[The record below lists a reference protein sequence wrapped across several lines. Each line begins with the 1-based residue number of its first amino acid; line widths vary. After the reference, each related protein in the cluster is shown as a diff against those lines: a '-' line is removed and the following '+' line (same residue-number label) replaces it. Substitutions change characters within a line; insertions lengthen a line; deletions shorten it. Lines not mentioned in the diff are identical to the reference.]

1 MTTKND
7 QTQAPFQPRHIIT
20 INAKAGTFKRRHFH
34 GFLLSFVSLVMCS
47 PALAEQNFLVI
58 ETTTGFV
65 EIDLETLALRGAPK
79 GFDFEPIAAAAFDAG
94 TMEVSPVP
102 EVPDGN
108 GAWTVCRDLACYT
121 VRATEDRDA
130 VVIRV
135 EMTGVVELNWPVGA
149 APELVAAYALPVF
162 GEGKFV
168 PADDPEWLSFFVE
181 HADRHHMEALSLPI
195 WTEIRADW
203 SLTWIVDPPYNTDLL
218 LSDADGRLQVGM
230 VHEPS
235 TLAPDAAYEVR
246 LVFGDTNPVSGAQ
259 AFRSHLQDTGRF
271 SSLTEKA
278 VINPDTNRLA
288 GAPHIY
294 LWERGPLKVSD
305 VSAWRRIVRRFDARR
320 GEPDALSARMWDV
333 FDPETRNNLVAAF
346 AEAQGEDGYVSAFSR
361 TTFIRA
367 VNAALPEVIDLLP
380 HTPLPGG
387 HDPLAQDAWLTTAR
401 AGLLREFPDSLNAPE
416 TWGGGVSTGIIDALV
431 GAGIEQAWIGAEGW
445 LNILW
450 HPEGAAAAHDAGY
463 LLTTYD
469 SYGSAHPTGLEDT
482 WPTAQMGDDIYR
494 GAAFMDAD
502 GDRVIGF
509 AGRGVYANPALIEDY
524 AFDRISTIAE
534 AAQLDTYFLDVDATG
549 DNDADYSTANP
560 TSREQVDDAL
570 IRRIRH
576 PFDTLNLVTGSEGGV
591 YRFAEHLHYAHGM
604 TTVPFKWTNP
614 DMKDNTSEFF
624 VGGYWP
630 PEAPAIFFD
639 AVPLPD
645 AQKRLFFDPR
655 FRLPLYQIA
664 LHDSIVTT
672 HHWEYPSTKFIDEQA
687 RTELLQMLYMV
698 PPLYHLSAQTLDRDL
713 PGIERYIA
721 KFAPLHEV
729 LFNQQMMSFA
739 FKSDDRLVQET
750 VFGDGTRLTA
760 NFADAP
766 RDVGRENMTLPSLSL
781 LVERP
786 DMAAQTLIF
795 GGY

>member
-1 MTTKND
+1 MTPDND
-7 QTQAPFQPRHIIT
+7 QMPTPFQPRLVS
-20 INAKAGTFKRRHFH
+20 ASASKRRYPT
-34 GFLLSFVSLVMCS
+34 GSLLLVVALVSGS
-47 PALAEQNFLVI
+47 ATSAEQTYVVI
-58 ETTTGFV
+58 ETTTGFL
-65 EIDLETLALRGAPK
+65 EIDVETLALRGAPK
-79 GFDFEPIAAAAFDAG
+79 GFGFERIASAAFNPG
-94 TMEVSPVP
+94 TMQVYPVP
-102 EVPDGN
+102 DEDN
-108 GAWTVCRDLACYT
+108 TWMICREIACYT
-121 VRATEDRDA
+121 IEAKADRDA
-130 VVIRV
+130 VVIRI
-135 EMTGVVELNWPVGA
+135 EMSGADLLNWPVSA
-149 APELVAAYALPVF
+149 APELVAAYAIPLF
-162 GEGKFV
+162 GEGKYV

-181 HADRHHMEALSLPI
+181 SADRHHMEALSLPI
-195 WTEIRADW
+195 WSEMRGDW
-203 SLTWIVDPPYNTDLL
+203 SLTWIIDPPYNTDLL
-218 LSDADGRLQVGM
+218 FSDADGRLQVGM
-230 VHEPS
+230 LHEPS

-259 AFRSHLQDTGRF
+259 AFRSHLQDTDRF
-271 SSLTEKA
+271 RSLTEKA

-294 LWERGPLKVSD
+294 LWERGPLKVPD
-305 VSAWRRIVRRFDARR
+305 VSAWRRVVRRFDGRR
-320 GEPDALSARMWDV
+320 DEFGTLSAQMWDK
-333 FDPETRNNLVAAF
+333 FAPETRADLEVAF
-346 AEAQGEDGYVSAFSR
+346 ADAQGDNGYVSAFSR

-367 VNAALPEVIDLLP
+367 VNAALPEVVELLP

-387 HDPLAQDAWLTTAR
+387 HDPLAQRAWLTTVRTA
-401 AGLLREFPDSLNAPE
+401 LLSEFPESLNAPE
-416 TWGGGVSTGIIDALV
+416 TWGGGVSTGIVDALV
-431 GAGIEQAWIGAEGW
+431 GAGIEHAWLGAEGW
-445 LNILW
+445 RDILW
-450 HPEGAAAAHDAGY
+450 HPEAAAAARDAGF

-469 SYGSAHPTGLEDT
+469 SYGSAHPTDLENT

-494 GAAFMDAD
+494 NAAFLDAA
-502 GDRVIGF
+502 GERVTGF

-534 AAQLDTYFLDVDATG
+534 AAQLEAYFLDVDATG
-549 DNDADYSTANP
+549 DNEADYSTANP
-560 TSREQVDDAL
+560 TSREQVDAAL

-576 PFDTLNLVTGSEGGV
+576 SLDTLNLVTGSEGGV

-604 TTVPFKWTNP
+604 MTVPFKWTNP
-614 DMKDNTSEFF
+614 DMKDNTSKFF

-645 AQKRLFFDPR
+645 AQQRLFFDPR

-672 HHWEYPSTKFIDEQA
+672 HHWEYPSTKFIGERA

-721 KFAPLHEV
+721 IFAPLHDV
-729 LFNQQMMSFA
+729 LFNQQMVSFA
-739 FKSDDRLVQET
+739 FLSDDRLVQET

-766 RDVGRENMTLPSLSL
+766 RDVDSGHTTLPSLSL
-781 LVERP
+781 LIERP
-786 DMAAQTLIF
+786 DMAAQIVSF
-795 GGY
+795 GNH